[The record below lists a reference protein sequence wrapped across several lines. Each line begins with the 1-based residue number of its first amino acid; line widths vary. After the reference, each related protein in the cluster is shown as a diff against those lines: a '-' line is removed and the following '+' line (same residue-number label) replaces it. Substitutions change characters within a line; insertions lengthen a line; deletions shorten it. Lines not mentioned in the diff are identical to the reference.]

1 MRKLPRIATPQFFY
15 LNIKKRDEHIWLV
28 SQYSIDFYF
37 VLLV

>member
-1 MRKLPRIATPQFFY
+1 MRKLPRIATPKFLS

-28 SQYSIDFYF
+28 SQYSIGFYF